1 MKTIS
6 IINMKG
12 GVGKST
18 IAVNTAFSLALKG
31 KTLLVDIDPQFNA
44 TQYALG
50 STRTQKYFKEHQSSV
65 VDVFEKPYIAEDE
78 NPIQHITHNLDIL
91 PSSLELNKVLK
102 NPAQKEQRL
111 SKFLKTFANDYD
123 YVVIDCPPTDSMITI
138 AAYLSSDF
146 LLIPV
151 RPEFLS
157 VIGLPLLLRS
167 YTDFVREYTDSKL
180 KIAGIVV
187 NWPNDKIKD
196 NRSGQADIQQF
207 ATDNNIHL
215 FKTAIRFST
224 LYPDG
229 ARKGLPIFQTPHA
242 RHDTKMNFAAFVEEL
257 VQILGHE

>member
-18 IAVNTAFSLALKG
+18 IAVNTAFSLALRG

-50 STRTQKYFKEHQSSV
+50 SSRTSKYFKEHQASV
-65 VDVFEKPYIAEDE
+65 VDVFEKPYIVDDG
-78 NPIQHITHNLDIL
+78 NPIQRVAHNLDIL

-111 SKFLKTFANDYD
+111 SKFLKTFASDYD

-146 LLIPV
+146 LVIPV

-167 YTDFVREYTDSKL
+167 YTDFTREYTDSNL

-207 ATDNNIHL
+207 AADNNVHV
-215 FKTAIRFST
+215 FKTSIRYST

-229 ARKGLPIFQTPHA
+229 ARKGLPIFRTPHA
-242 RHDTKMNFAAFVEEL
+242 RQDTKINFSAFVGEL
-257 VQILGHE
+257 VQILDHE

>member
-18 IAVNTAFSLALKG
+18 IAVNTAFSLALRG
-31 KTLLVDIDPQFNA
+31 KTLLVDVDPQFNA

-50 STRTQKYFKEHQSSV
+50 STRTKKYFEEQQASV
-65 VDVFEKPYIAEDE
+65 VDVFEKPFISEED
-78 NPIQHITHNLDIL
+78 NPIQPVAHNFDIL

-111 SKFLKTFANDYD
+111 SKFLKTYGTDYE
-123 YVVIDCPPTDSMITI
+123 YVVIDCPPTDSMITT

-146 LLIPV
+146 LVIPV

-167 YTDFVREYTDSKL
+167 YSDFIGEFPDSNL

-187 NWPNDKIKD
+187 NFPNDKIKD
-196 NRSGQADIQQF
+196 SRSGRVDIQRF
-207 ATDNNIHL
+207 SVDNDVPL
-215 FKTAIRFST
+215 FNTAIRYSS

-229 ARKGLPIFQTPHA
+229 ARKGLPIFRTPHA
-242 RHDTKMNFAAFVEEL
+242 RHDMKMNFAAFVDEL
-257 VQILGHE
+257 IQIVNHE

>member
-18 IAVNTAFSLALKG
+18 IAVNTAFFLALKG

-50 STRTQKYFKEHQSSV
+50 SSRTEKYFKEHQASV
-65 VDVFEKPYIAEDE
+65 VDVFEKPYIAEDG
-78 NPIQHITHNLDIL
+78 NPIQRVSQNLDIL
-91 PSSLELNKVLK
+91 PSSLDLNKVLR

-111 SKFLKTFANDYD
+111 SKFLKTYAEDYD

-146 LLIPV
+146 LVIPV

-167 YTDFVREYTDSKL
+167 YTDFIREYTDSKL

-196 NRSGQADIQQF
+196 HRSGQADIQQF
-207 ATDNNIHL
+207 ASDNNVQL
-215 FKTAIRFST
+215 FKTSIRYST

-229 ARKGLPIFQTPHA
+229 SRKGLPIFQTPHA
-242 RHDTKMNFAAFVEEL
+242 RRGTKMNFAAFVKEL
-257 VQILGHE
+257 LQILDHE